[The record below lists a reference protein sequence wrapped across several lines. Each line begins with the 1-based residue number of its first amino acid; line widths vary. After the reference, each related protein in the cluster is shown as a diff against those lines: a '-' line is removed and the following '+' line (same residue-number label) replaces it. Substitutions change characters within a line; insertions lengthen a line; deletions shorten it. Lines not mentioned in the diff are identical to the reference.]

1 MKNFILKGKS
11 IFSKDIAGVYSS
23 GGLTTKANQ
32 KLMINIAV
40 LGDSKSGKSSLIEAF
55 LFGQV
60 TERFKDTVINIYQSN
75 ITEKKLKIDLNYF
88 EISGNYER
96 DKEVVLDYLRMADV
110 IIICNSF
117 EEDFKEENISHW
129 LDIVETNSIN
139 PKSIY
144 LVNTKYDIKVMMDY
158 QKGANTTTLM
168 FANGNLHTFGE
179 RIKTYI
185 NTNSIKEYYITSSLL
200 NFNVKE
206 LFHSIIKD
214 FVYESLSNM
223 SKWDLK
229 DQNCV
234 IF

>member
-1 MKNFILKGKS
+1 MKNFLLKGRTM
-11 IFSKDIAGVYSS
+11 FSKDIAGGYSS
-23 GGLTTKANQ
+23 GGLATKSNQ
-32 KLMINIAV
+32 KLTINIAV
-40 LGDSKSGKSSLIEAF
+40 LGDPKSGKSSLIEAF
-55 LFGQV
+55 LFGQI

-96 DKEVVLDYLRMADV
+96 DKDAVGDYLRMADV
-110 IIICNSF
+110 VIICTSF
-117 EEDFKEENISHW
+117 EEDFKEENITHW
-129 LDIVETNSIN
+129 LETVEANSIN
-139 PKSIY
+139 SKSIY

-179 RIKTYI
+179 RIKTFI

-214 FVYESLSNM
+214 FVYESLCNSA
-223 SKWDLK
+223 KLDFK

>member
-1 MKNFILKGKS
+1 MKNFILKGRT
-11 IFSKDIAGVYSS
+11 IFSKDTAGVNSS
-23 GGLTTKANQ
+23 GGLATKVNQ
-32 KLMINIAV
+32 KLTINIAV

-55 LFGQV
+55 LFGQIA
-60 TERFKDTVINIYQSN
+60 ERFKDTVINIYQSN

-96 DKEVVLDYLRMADV
+96 DKDAVCEYLRTADV
-110 IIICNSF
+110 VIICASF
-117 EEDFKEENISHW
+117 EEDFKEENITHW
-129 LDIVETNSIN
+129 LEIVEANSIN
-139 PKSIY
+139 PKSVY

-179 RIKTYI
+179 RIKTFI

-214 FVYESLSNM
+214 FVYENLCNSAKL
-223 SKWDLK
+223 DFK